1 MSNGNLLPPSCQSC
15 GVPIKH
21 PTEFAKN
28 ATGAKDLRY
37 CNYCMDK
44 GEFTDP
50 DITVE
55 QMIEKVA
62 DALAKKER
70 IDIEEAK
77 GKVSGIIESLE
88 RWKKD

>member
-1 MSNGNLLPPSCQSC
+1 M
-15 GVPIKH
+15 
-21 PTEFAKN
+21 
-28 ATGAKDLRY
+28 RY
-37 CNYCMDK
+37 CNYCMVK
-44 GEFTDP
+44 GEFADP

-77 GKVSGIIESLE
+77 GKVSGIISGLE
-88 RWKKD
+88 RWKKKD